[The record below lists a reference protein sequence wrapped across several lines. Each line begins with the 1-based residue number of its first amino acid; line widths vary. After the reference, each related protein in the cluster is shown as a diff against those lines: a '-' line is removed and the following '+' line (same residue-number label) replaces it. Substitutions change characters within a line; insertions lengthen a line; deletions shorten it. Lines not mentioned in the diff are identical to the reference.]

1 MAIADR
7 RRRGSLLTALR
18 GAVHALALTTLLF
31 AAGCATVDLDVPRE
45 PSYAIEP
52 ATDSRLKRSIDDW
65 IEENPG
71 PSGFYPLS
79 DGTDALGVRLLLM
92 QAAEKTID
100 VQYFLMKPDTAGI
113 AFAAS
118 LIAAADR
125 GVRVRFL
132 LDDIFTTTDDAT
144 LMLLDRHENIEVRL
158 YNPVAGRGT
167 KTFSFLGD
175 FKRANRR
182 MHNKSFIVDN
192 QVMIVGGRNI
202 ADEYFG
208 IQTKGEF
215 LDLDVV
221 GIGPVA
227 ARVSTEFDVF
237 WNDRRSI
244 PLSAVSKIADDEA
257 LENLRIKIERN
268 QREAVIRAVETAQNT
283 SLVAAMTG
291 GELEFFSAAGK
302 VVTDAPEKLSHK
314 PGTAEH
320 ALLATELD
328 ALLQSA
334 EREII
339 LLTPYFVPGK
349 SGLLYWQQLASRD
362 LRLVVVT
369 NSLAS
374 NNHTAVHSGY
384 SRYRKKIVDA
394 GVELYEVRVD
404 SGEDPNE
411 ALTLHTKA
419 FVLDRERVFIG
430 SLNLDPRS
438 IEINTE
444 MGVIIESP
452 ELARIMAE
460 AVDSHLPT
468 RAWRVQRDAKGKL
481 TWTSEVNG
489 ETVVVGSEPQVGFGR
504 KFSAFLLRIV
514 PDSQL

>member
-1 MAIADR
+1 MRITANR
-7 RRRGSLLTALR
+7 RPVATANVLHGVMR
-18 GAVHALALTTLLF
+18 AFVLAALVLAS
-31 AAGCATVDLDVPRE
+31 GCATVDLDVPRE
-45 PSYAIEP
+45 ASYAIEP
-52 ATDSRLKRSIDDW
+52 TTDTRLKRSIDQW
-65 IEENPG
+65 REENPG

-92 QAAEKTID
+92 QAAEETID

-113 AFAAS
+113 VFAAG
-118 LIAAADR
+118 LLAAADR

-132 LDDIFTTTDDAT
+132 LDDIFTTVNDRT
-144 LMLLDRHENIEVRL
+144 LMLLDRHENVEVRL
-158 YNPVAGRGT
+158 YNPVAGRGV

-182 MHNKSFIVDN
+182 MHNKSFIADN

-227 ARVSTEFDVF
+227 ARVSAEFDTF

-244 PLSAVSKIADDEA
+244 PLSAVSKTVDDEV
-257 LENLRIKIERN
+257 LEKARIAIDRN
-268 QREAVIRAVETAQNT
+268 QREAVLAAIERSQNT

-291 GELEFFSAAGK
+291 GELEFFSAEST
-302 VVTDAPEKLSHK
+302 VVTDAPEKLDNK
-314 PGTAEH
+314 PGTEYAQLAAE
-320 ALLATELD
+320 LG

-349 SGLLYWQQLASRD
+349 RGVEYWRQIVGRD
-362 LRLVVVT
+362 VRVAIVT

-384 SRYRKKIVDA
+384 SRYRKPVIDA

-419 FVLDRERVFIG
+419 FVIDRERVFIG

-438 IEINTE
+438 LEINTE
-444 MGVIIESP
+444 MGVVIESP

-460 AVDSHLPT
+460 AVDEHLPS
-468 RAWRVQRDAKGKL
+468 RAWRVERDDKGRL
-481 TWTSEVNG
+481 MWTSVIDG
-489 ETVVVGSEPQVGFGR
+489 ETVVSGSEPQVGFGR
-504 KFSAFLLRIV
+504 KLSAFLLRIM
-514 PDSQL
+514 PESQL

>member
-1 MAIADR
+1 MR
-7 RRRGSLLTALR
+7 
-18 GAVHALALTTLLF
+18 ALALSTLLF

-52 ATDSRLKRSIDDW
+52 ATDTRLKRSIDDW
-65 IEENPG
+65 RAENPG

-92 QAAEKTID
+92 QAAEETID

-118 LIAAADR
+118 LVAAADR

-132 LDDIFTTTDDAT
+132 LDDIFTTTDDLT

-167 KTFSFLGD
+167 KAFSFLGD

-208 IQTKGEF
+208 INTKGEF

-244 PLSAVSKIADDEA
+244 PLSAVAKPADDEA
-257 LENLRIKIERN
+257 LERLRTKIERE
-268 QREAVIRAVETAQNT
+268 QRAAVTAAIENAQNA
-283 SLVAAMTG
+283 SLVTAITG
-291 GELEFFSAAGK
+291 RELEFFSAAGR
-302 VVTDAPEKLSHK
+302 VITDAPEKLDYK
-314 PGTAEH
+314 PGTEH
-320 ALLATELD
+320 ALLASELD

-334 EREII
+334 NREII

-349 SGLLYWQQLASRD
+349 SGLGYWQQLARRD
-362 LRLVVVT
+362 VRLVVVT

-384 SRYRKKIVDA
+384 SRYRKPIIDA

-419 FVLDRERVFIG
+419 FVIDRERVFIG

-452 ELARIMAE
+452 ELARGMAE
-460 AVDSHLPT
+460 AVDAHLPS
-468 RAWRVQRDAKGKL
+468 RAWRVQRDEKGKL
-481 TWTSEVNG
+481 TWTSETNG
-489 ETVVVGSEPQVGFGR
+489 ETVVVRSEPQVGFGR